1 MPDHREAEAIT
12 LRKLRALVGMPVL
25 CGSRR
30 IGRVVQARLND
41 DLTRLEGL
49 WVSGGLMGTR
59 HIPAESLQLIGD
71 VAVMADD
78 AGRRCRS
85 QARPLLLRAVSTDGR
100 RVGAVTGATV
110 DEVSFAVT
118 SLELSRGFWDDLL
131 HGRASVRRY
140 AVNPGS
146 GEVVIQAATEGR
158 EGEGHEGRNGEGTD
172 DGHADR
178 RIGGDDLRRHELADR
193 AEVEPAGQEDGQL
206 DLGSR

>member
-1 MPDHREAEAIT
+1 MSV
-12 LRKLRALVGMPVL
+12 RKLRALVGMPVL

-30 IGRVVQARLND
+30 IGRVVQARLTD

-78 AGRRCRS
+78 AGTRCRGKA
-85 QARPLLLRAVSTDGR
+85 QPMMLRAVSTDGR
-100 RVGAVTGATV
+100 RIGAVIGAEI

-118 SLELSRGFWDDLL
+118 SLELSEGLWDDLL
-131 HGRASVRRY
+131 RGRRRVCRY
-140 AVNPGS
+140 AVNRES
-146 GEVVIQAATEGR
+146 GEVVIRAAIDGR
-158 EGEGHEGRNGEGTD
+158 EGEGREGRNDEGID

-193 AEVEPAGQEDGQL
+193 AQVEPAGQENRQL
-206 DLGSR
+206 DLRPR